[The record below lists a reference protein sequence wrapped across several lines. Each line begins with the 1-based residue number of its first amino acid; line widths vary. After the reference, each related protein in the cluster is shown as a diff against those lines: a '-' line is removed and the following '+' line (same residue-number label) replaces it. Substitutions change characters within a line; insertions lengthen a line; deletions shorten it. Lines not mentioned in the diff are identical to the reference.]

1 MTEYIQINLIDI
13 IENKGEP
20 FAKEILS
27 SFLCPQNIDIEDFLK
42 KKAIVMAKQ
51 NTSPTHLVYAP
62 YKGKYVLDGL
72 KLEQPFGLLF
82 LFTILPMLAKAHP
95 RLRGENSTTL
105 PKMRTGLGSPPL
117 TRGIS

>member
-13 IENKGEP
+13 IENMGEP

-51 NTSPTHLVYAP
+51 TFS
-62 YKGKYVLDGL
+62 KYMQNPLPNRSGH
-72 KLEQPFGLLF
+72 F
-82 LFTILPMLAKAHP
+82 LFTILPMSAK
-95 RLRGENSTTL
+95 
-105 PKMRTGLGSPPL
+105 GSPPL
-117 TRGIS
+117 TRGKR